1 MFVIFF
7 YSGGDTSDGDHYGD
21 DESVGMK
28 DTKSVDNEGFIKPTS
43 HECRHC
49 RVKRAAE
56 LKSTTHDSDPEGAT
70 KRLRNS
76 DKSGSATVP
85 VEPTAGRSHSCTR
98 VCSGRWG
105 SSSAVAATS
114 WDI

>member
-56 LKSTTHDSDPEGAT
+56 IKSTTHDSDPEGAT
-70 KRLRNS
+70 KRPGTPARM
-76 DKSGSATVP
+76 GQG
-85 VEPTAGRSHSCTR
+85 GRSPHLPR
-98 VCSGRWG
+98 RWWGEVGRA
-105 SSSAVAATS
+105 SAPLVN
-114 WDI
+114 